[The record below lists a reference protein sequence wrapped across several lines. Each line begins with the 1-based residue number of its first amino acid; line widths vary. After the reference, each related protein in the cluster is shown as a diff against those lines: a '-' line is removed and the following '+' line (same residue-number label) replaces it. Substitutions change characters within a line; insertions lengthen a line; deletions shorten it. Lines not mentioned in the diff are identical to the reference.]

1 MCPFSM
7 SCLLPFISQ
16 EELLV
21 EHFSDLIK
29 FVKSRACKQLALVL
43 VSSFPNIRLSC
54 KTCAAEDS
62 SSNPERSITVAE
74 VDPLVKDFGSRWK
87 TAIELMHKDII
98 TSFSNFLCGMEILRA
113 ALTQL
118 LLYYTRLTDCIKKIP
133 GGSGLNKDLVSI
145 QSIMFEIRKYSKTF

>member
-1 MCPFSM
+1 M
-7 SCLLPFISQ
+7 
-16 EELLV
+16 
-21 EHFSDLIK
+21 
-29 FVKSRACKQLALVL
+29 
-43 VSSFPNIRLSC
+43 
-54 KTCAAEDS
+54 
-62 SSNPERSITVAE
+62 
-74 VDPLVKDFGSRWK
+74 KDFGSRWK